1 MSQVRLRVFFVDDE
15 TRVLQGLQRM
25 LRPLR
30 DQWDMVFIEGG
41 EAALIAMASNPAD
54 VIVSDMRMPIM
65 SGAQLLTQ
73 IMHLYPATVRLIL
86 SGQADLQLIH
96 STIGP
101 VHQYLAKPCDAEL
114 LRSTIERAAHV
125 REALDGHLRSL
136 VGGIDNLPCLPAA
149 HQALVNGL
157 KAGTAGRTAVR
168 TAVASDLGM
177 SMKVL
182 QLMNSAFFG
191 SPRSV
196 CQIEEAVDLLG
207 IETMQVLAGPLAAF
221 KPVDDVQFSGFP
233 AEGLWNHARQVA
245 DLSARIAQGDGATPV
260 EIDVARTAGLLH
272 DVGNLVLA
280 IVLTDRR
287 NEFYTLLAYPEAQA
301 EERDRLLLGTSHAEV
316 GAYLMSLWGLPPQIV
331 DAVAGHH
338 LAELDATASIAT
350 RAVRAADA
358 LLHHLAESRDDA
370 DPELARLG
378 PPAQIPAWL
387 ALARTVATTLPGSQ
401 K

>member
-15 TRVLQGLQRM
+15 SRVLQGLQRM

-30 DQWDMVFIEGG
+30 DMWDMVFIEGG

-114 LRSTIERAAHV
+114 LRSTIERAAHL
-125 REALDGHLRSL
+125 REALDGNLRSL
-136 VGGIDNLPCLPAA
+136 VGGIENLPCLPAE

-157 KAGTAGRTAVR
+157 KAGASGRTAVR
-168 TAVASDLGM
+168 AAVASDLGM
-177 SMKVL
+177 AMKVL

-191 SPRSV
+191 SPRN
-196 CQIEEAVDLLG
+196 IYRIDEAVDLLG

-221 KPVDDVQFSGFP
+221 KPVDEVQFAGFP
-233 AEGLWNHARQVA
+233 AEWLWHHARHVA
-245 DLSARIAQGDGATPV
+245 ELAARIAQSEGATPV

-272 DVGNLVLA
+272 DVGHLILA
-280 IVLTDRR
+280 LVLTDKRS
-287 NEFYTLLAYPEAQA
+287 EFYTLLNYRETVA
-301 EERDRLLLGTSHAEV
+301 EDRDRLLLGTSHAEV
-316 GAYLMSLWGLPPQIV
+316 GAYLMSLWGLPPLIV

-338 LAELDATASIAT
+338 RAELDAEAPIAT

-358 LLHHLAESRDDA
+358 LLHHLAEGHEDTHS
-370 DPELARLG
+370 ELARLG
-378 PPAQIPAWL
+378 TPAQIPAWL
-387 ALARTVATTLPGSQ
+387 ALARTVTTTIPGNLT
-401 K
+401 